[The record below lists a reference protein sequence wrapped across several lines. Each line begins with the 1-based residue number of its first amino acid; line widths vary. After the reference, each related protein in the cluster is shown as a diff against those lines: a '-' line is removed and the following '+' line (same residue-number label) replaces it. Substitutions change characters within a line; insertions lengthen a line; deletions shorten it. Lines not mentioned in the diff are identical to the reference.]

1 MPDVSNITASVNASD
16 LQWYD
21 CRIESAGPGEDET
34 IWVKMTDTG
43 GAFKQV
49 WFTALPAIRRQVLET
64 ALAALQSSLICH
76 VGVTGTDDQS
86 HLPYPRQRSIVP
98 RGLSVFPERP
108 RKTRP
113 HPPPHYPLRTLV
125 PTTGPEVVNRKTL

>member
-1 MPDVSNITASVNASD
+1 MPDVSNITARVSVSN

-43 GAFKQV
+43 GSFKQV
-49 WFTALPAIRRQVLET
+49 WFTALPAIRPQVLET
-64 ALAALQSSLICH
+64 ALAALQSSLTCS

-86 HLPYPRQRSIVP
+86 QIYRIHANAQ
-98 RGLSVFPERP
+98 
-108 RKTRP
+108 
-113 HPPPHYPLRTLV
+113 
-125 PTTGPEVVNRKTL
+125 

>member
-34 IWVKMTDTG
+34 IWVNMTDTG

-49 WFTALPAIRRQVLET
+49 IIQRGCQLLPPSFDWFVVIEFKHLKKNVAPGIIRR
-64 ALAALQSSLICH
+64 
-76 VGVTGTDDQS
+76 
-86 HLPYPRQRSIVP
+86 
-98 RGLSVFPERP
+98 
-108 RKTRP
+108 
-113 HPPPHYPLRTLV
+113 
-125 PTTGPEVVNRKTL
+125 